1 MSQIPDKCKAAVLVA
16 YNKPYEIHEFPI
28 PEVQPGG
35 ILVKVEM
42 AGICGTDVH
51 QWKGDIP
58 QKLPYVPGHET
69 VGRILK
75 IGGGLRKDC
84 TGDVL
89 KVGDRIMWAHVF
101 CGHCYYCAVNQQP
114 TLCDNKFSYGFS
126 NSDSYSPLSG
136 GFAEYEYVIPGTDIL
151 KVPEDLSNEEVVGV
165 CCAFRTAVA
174 SFERLGAVGVQS
186 NVVIQGAGPV
196 GLYSTVLYA
205 EGGASRLIVV
215 GAPAIRLELAKKWGA
230 DHVINIEEYPD
241 PVKRKEEILKLTNG
255 RGPDIIVE
263 ASGVPA
269 AVREGMDIV
278 RKGGRYVIIGQSSF
292 SAEATF
298 VPGLI
303 MLKHLQIVGSTSA
316 TISHFYKAVQFIKNK
331 KSRYNFANMITNKY
345 SLNKINEGISAMMS
359 GKEIKPVIIP

>member
-1 MSQIPDKCKAAVLVA
+1 MIEIPKKSKAAVLVE
-16 YNKPYEIHEFPI
+16 YNKPYEIREFPI

-51 QWKGDIP
+51 QSKGEIP

-69 VGRILK
+69 VGRIIT

-84 TGDVL
+84 AGEVL

-101 CGHCYYCAVNQQP
+101 CGHCYYCAVNRQP

-126 NSDSYSPLSG
+126 NPGAYSLLTG
-136 GFAEYEYVIPGTDIL
+136 GFAEYEYVIPGADII

-165 CCAFRTAVA
+165 GCAFRTAVA
-174 SFERLGAVGVQS
+174 SFERLGPVGVQS
-186 NVVIQGAGPV
+186 NVVVQGAGPI

-205 EGGASRLIVV
+205 EGGAKRLIVI
-215 GAPAIRLELAKKWGA
+215 GAPAIRLDLAKKWGA
-230 DHVINIEEYPD
+230 DHVVNIEEIPD
-241 PVKRKEEILKLTNG
+241 PAKRKEAILKLTDG

-263 ASGVPA
+263 ASGALVA
-269 AVREGMDIV
+269 IREGMDIV
-278 RKGGRYVIIGQSSF
+278 RKGGRYVVIGQSSF
-292 SAEATF
+292 TAEATF

-303 MLKHLQIVGSTSA
+303 MLKHLEIMGSTSA
-316 TISHFYKAVQFIKNK
+316 TISHFYKAIEFIKNK
-331 KSRYNFANMITNKY
+331 RSRYNFASVVTTKY
-345 SLNKINEGISAMMS
+345 PLSQINEAIAAMMS